1 MFVPSF
7 ISDPTNMPLRAP
19 PTPIICQL
27 PIYSTPGLGLA
38 DTDDRSLP
46 ADPFS
51 RLPNEMILHIFSF
64 LDADQLLACGQVC
77 RRWRRLSHDWR
88 LWQVKLFE
96 TRWCTIVCPEPPH
109 QDMPIPLPNSPL
121 HDPSSIHPRTVY
133 RFLSQYIP
141 KCDGGGGDIAELE
154 SDSLLL
160 SPDSSDNNLPCNLAA
175 FVHSIIDHVR
185 GLLPPRNSTANNA
198 ALANASA
205 SRPRFALF
213 GPGLDHRWTSRL
225 FWKMVDTRTRSF
237 EPINVFT
244 GHMGFGSGIT
254 LRLFAQAQHAVMD
267 GSTRC
272 SRKVSCDSA
281 KPTNSSTYSRF
292 TSCFSVPPNTP
303 PLRPFGDST
312 DPPLLHHSTEYPCQC
327 HQHKDFTF
335 DLSYLYSLPP
345 HLKHIFND
353 QYTRLRVS
361 PLFVHSDDL
370 ENQEQSNQEIPPE
383 LLLSNLGVTDEMRD
397 ICLTL
402 DGLIY
407 AIDAREAPEQLT
419 LLYYE
424 LRAVLRAFPE
434 RTARRMPIVI
444 LYIMPKEEI
453 KFEKHVEPSSSRTV
467 LRPELVNRDSYSGA
481 EYTEAWHD
489 SILLVISAL
498 KLFELPNPWRLQKCS
513 SNDIK
518 TLIQSLMWLN
528 LKYLRPVAVSTL
540 N

>member
-1 MFVPSF
+1 
-7 ISDPTNMPLRAP
+7 MPLRASP
-19 PTPIICQL
+19 APLI
-27 PIYSTPGLGLA
+27 
-38 DTDDRSLP
+38 RFLP
-46 ADPFS
+46 ADADDKSPTDPFS
-51 RLPNEMILHIFSF
+51 RLPSEMILHIFSF
-64 LDADQLLACGQVC
+64 LDADQLLTCGQVC
-77 RRWRRLSHDWR
+77 RRWRRLSLDWR

-96 TRWCTIVCPEPPH
+96 TRWCTIVCPEPPPR
-109 QDMPIPLPNSPL
+109 DMPIPLPKSPL

-141 KCDGGGGDIAELE
+141 KCDGGGGGDDGDDVDE
-154 SDSLLL
+154 SDSFSSIT
-160 SPDSSDNNLPCNLAA
+160 SPSDLNNHSTCHFSAI
-175 FVHSIIDHVR
+175 VHSIIGHVR
-185 GLLPPRNSTANNA
+185 GLLPARNSAS
-198 ALANASA
+198 ANASLA
-205 SRPRFALF
+205 AVSANRPRFALF

-272 SRKVSCDSA
+272 SRKVSCDPA
-281 KPTNSSTYSRF
+281 KSTNSSTYSRF
-292 TSCFSVPPNTP
+292 TSCLSAPPDTPSMRSGDSADLGSP
-303 PLRPFGDST
+303 PLV
-312 DPPLLHHSTEYPCQC
+312 HHSTEYPCQC
-327 HQHKDFTF
+327 HQHEDFTF

-345 HLKHIFND
+345 YLKHIFND
-353 QYTRLRVS
+353 QNTRLRVS
-361 PLFVHSDDL
+361 RLFVHPDNL
-370 ENQEQSNQEIPPE
+370 EHRSQEISSE
-383 LLLSNLGVTDEMRD
+383 DLLSNLRVTDEMRD
-397 ICLTL
+397 ICLKL

-407 AIDAREAPEQLT
+407 AIDAREAPEQLA

-434 RTARRMPIVI
+434 RTARRIPIVV

-453 KFEKHVEPSSSRTV
+453 KFQKPAEPSASTSHAV

-489 SILLVISAL
+489 SILLIISAL

-528 LKYLRPVAVSTL
+528 LKYLRPVAVTL
-540 N
+540 LN

>member
-1 MFVPSF
+1 
-7 ISDPTNMPLRAP
+7 MPLRATQP
-19 PTPIICQL
+19 PPLTPL
-27 PIYSTPGLGLA
+27 PQSASEAKNDKSSPQVDY
-38 DTDDRSLP
+38 
-46 ADPFS
+46 FS

-77 RRWRRLSHDWR
+77 RRWRRLSYDWR

-96 TRWCTIVCPEPPH
+96 TRWCTIVCPEPPP
-109 QDMPIPLPNSPL
+109 QEMPIPLPKSPL

-141 KCDGGGGDIAELE
+141 KCDGGVGGEDENGT
-154 SDSLLL
+154 DSLPAY
-160 SPDSSDNNLPCNLAA
+160 SNNAESTNSTCHLAA
-175 FVHSIIDHVR
+175 LVHSLIGHFR
-185 GLLPPRNSTANNA
+185 GLLPPRNSTASA
-198 ALANASA
+198 TGIAGASA
-205 SRPRFALF
+205 NRPRFALF

-281 KPTNSSTYSRF
+281 KPSHSSVTSSHCRF
-292 TSCFSVPPNTP
+292 KSCLSAPPTTP
-303 PLRPFGDST
+303 PLRGNADTS
-312 DPPLLHHSTEYPCQC
+312 DPPLLHHSTDYPCQC
-327 HQHKDFTF
+327 HQHEDFTF

-361 PLFVHSDDL
+361 RLFSHRPDDL
-370 ENQEQSNQEIPPE
+370 GDPEGESDGTGQSPQD
-383 LLLSNLGVTDEMRD
+383 LLSNLTVTNEMRD
-397 ICLTL
+397 ICLKL

-407 AIDAREAPEQLT
+407 AIDAREAPEQLA

-424 LRAVLRAFPE
+424 LRAVLRAFPD
-434 RTARRMPIVI
+434 RTAHKIPIVI

-453 KFEKHVEPSSSRTV
+453 KFEKQAEPSSSRSV

-528 LKYLRPVAVSTL
+528 LKYLRPVAVSLL
-540 N
+540 NG

>member
-1 MFVPSF
+1 
-7 ISDPTNMPLRAP
+7 MPLRAP
-19 PTPIICQL
+19 PTPGICQL
-27 PIYSTPGLGLA
+27 PVYSTPGSALA
-38 DTDDRSLP
+38 DMD
-46 ADPFS
+46 DPFS

-121 HDPSSIHPRTVY
+121 HDPCSIHPRTVY

-141 KCDGGGGDIAELE
+141 KCDGGGEDIAELE

-160 SPDSSDNNLPCNLAA
+160 SSPSSDNNLTCNFAA

-185 GLLPPRNSTANNA
+185 GLLPPRNPTATNT
-198 ALANASA
+198 ALASA
-205 SRPRFALF
+205 SANRPRFALF

-237 EPINVFT
+237 EPIDVFT

-281 KPTNSSTYSRF
+281 KPANTSTHSRF
-292 TSCFSVPPNTP
+292 TSCFSVPPTTP

-312 DPPLLHHSTEYPCQC
+312 DPPLLHHSTAYPCQC

-370 ENQEQSNQEIPPE
+370 EDQEQSNQEVPSE
-383 LLLSNLGVTDEMRD
+383 HLLSNLGVTNEMRD

-407 AIDAREAPEQLT
+407 AIDAREAPEQLA

-434 RTARRMPIVI
+434 RTARRIPIVI

-453 KFEKHVEPSSSRTV
+453 KFEKHVEPSSSRAV

-540 N
+540 H